1 MSASEGT
8 GQISAGQISGVT
20 IAEEGLWLSAL
31 LHFSVWLQMV
41 RISLKTLSDRILSL
55 GEPESLRRRQ
65 RSLIRRHTQ

>member
-1 MSASEGT
+1 
-8 GQISAGQISGVT
+8 VT

-31 LHFSVWLQMV
+31 LHFSAWLQMV
-41 RISLKTLSDRILSL
+41 RVSLKTLSDRILSR